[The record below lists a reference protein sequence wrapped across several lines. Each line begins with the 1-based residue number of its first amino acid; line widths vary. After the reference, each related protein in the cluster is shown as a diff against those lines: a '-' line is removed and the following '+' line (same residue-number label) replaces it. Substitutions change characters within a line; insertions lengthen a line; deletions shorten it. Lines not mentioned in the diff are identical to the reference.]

1 MAKEWEQR
9 LRGGLGALKDLREA
23 LWGSCEDCKGG
34 EAMVLGEI
42 AQRGRQGLVMQSLVS
57 CGKDVGSGF
66 KVNRRSHHK
75 VSKLGSGGSQ
85 KSSSREKQL

>member
-1 MAKEWEQR
+1 
-9 LRGGLGALKDLREA
+9 
-23 LWGSCEDCKGG
+23 
-34 EAMVLGEI
+34 MVLGEI
-42 AQRGRQGLVMQSLVS
+42 AREVGRALVMQSLVS